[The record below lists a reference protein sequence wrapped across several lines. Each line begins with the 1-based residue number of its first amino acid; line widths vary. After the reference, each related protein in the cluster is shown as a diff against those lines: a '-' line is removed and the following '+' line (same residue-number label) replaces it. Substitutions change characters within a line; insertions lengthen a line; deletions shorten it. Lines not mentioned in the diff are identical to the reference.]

1 MIEYDV
7 IIIGAG
13 PSGLALAK
21 EIEDVRLLLID
32 AKKKPFKNI
41 ACAEWVPALSHFT
54 PFKVAE
60 TSFMELIVNDTR
72 RTVKA
77 PGYIIDRE
85 KLQKSMLESLKCTI
99 HLGERVVKVDKNT
112 VKTNCGTYKAEWIVG
127 AYGPWGPMNEKENKH
142 NFLPAINVRVTLKRN
157 LKKTLIY
164 FSEEI
169 LHGYAWCFPRK
180 DEANCGV
187 GARSRNLKS
196 LLLKWL
202 TVLKKQGI
210 IEDVRYRE
218 AHTGLIPLS
227 VLRKSL
233 HSNHIL
239 IGDAGGF
246 ADPLTGAGIQN
257 AFESAHMASSLI
269 KGRINKEEYERLLQ
283 SSYLAKYLKR
293 RKKRRDLMEKKWND
307 LKEAIEKSWISFYR
321 E

>member
-41 ACAEWVPALSHFT
+41 ACAEWVPALPHFT
-54 PFKVAE
+54 AFKVAQ
-60 TSFMELIVNDTR
+60 TDFMELLIKNET

-85 KLQKSMLESLKCTI
+85 KLQKSLLKSLKCSI
-99 HLGERVVKVDKNT
+99 HLGERVVKVEKNT
-112 VKTNCGTYKAEWIVG
+112 LKTNYGTYKANWIVG
-127 AYGPWGPMNEKENKH
+127 AYGPWGPMNEKDDRY

-187 GARSRNLKS
+187 GARTKDLKS
-196 LLLKWL
+196 LLFKWL
-202 TVLKKQGI
+202 IYLEKQGI
-210 IEDVRYRE
+210 IEEVRYRE

-227 VLRKSL
+227 VLRKPL

-246 ADPLTGAGIQN
+246 TDPLTGAGIQN

-269 KGRINKEEYERLLQ
+269 KGRIKREEYEKLLQ

-293 RKKRRDLMEKKWND
+293 RKKRRDLMEKKWNN